1 MGVDKRAYPG
11 APRLPCQGTPAPT
24 FQDTRGIDTTITL
37 RRCGM
42 DVETQGA
49 VVRLEEGVVAAREA
63 HPHERGVGGIARAR
77 LQRLR
82 PKAAA
87 AWPKAATAWR
97 RGITRS
103 AGCDD
108 RCGEPVIHA
117 VHVDGRY
124 VVAGLTGRPELNGM
138 TAVVARVAGDRC
150 VCRCP
155 GVAARV
161 RVVAPRRTQ
170 NMARRSPRSS
180 RSGART
186 SRRARSPC
194 GRSLGRAWASSRR
207 GPSGGASGS

>member
-1 MGVDKRAYPG
+1 MASTT
-11 APRLPCQGTPAPT
+11 LC
-24 FQDTRGIDTTITL
+24 TITVVRAGADDRRASRL
-37 RRCGM
+37 RAKPTLSVAALARQYAKLKADG
-42 DVETQGA
+42 GA
-49 VVRLEEGVVAAREA
+49 VRLEHADG
-63 HPHERGVGGIARAR
+63 RA
-77 LQRLR
+77 LDG
-82 PKAAA
+82 
-87 AWPKAATAWR
+87 ATAVGSLDGALLR
-97 RGITRS
+97 
-103 AGCDD
+103 
-108 RCGEPVIHA
+108 A
-117 VHVDGRY
+117 VVDAESPAVVVDGRY